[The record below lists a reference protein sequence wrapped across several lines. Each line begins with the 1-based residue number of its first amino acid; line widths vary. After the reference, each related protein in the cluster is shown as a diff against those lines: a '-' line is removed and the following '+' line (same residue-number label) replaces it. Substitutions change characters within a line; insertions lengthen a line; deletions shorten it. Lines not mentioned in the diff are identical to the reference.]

1 MENRVR
7 FKFGE
12 IEFEAEGNAEVIER
26 ERDIFMNK
34 LLPSAIEAVVK
45 TRSYSMEPVIEE
57 RKPLLIAEEVVA
69 YQSPISDE
77 LSRTSLSSFL
87 VKYGNYSE
95 QDFVLLSAYYDEVKN
110 NNESFT
116 SETVKKYYAEARR
129 KEYSNVSEL
138 LRQLA
143 KKGLIMDAPNSEE
156 KGCKQYILTA
166 DGIDYIKNY
175 VPKKDDAKPKKST
188 RKVKTTIQDSRYA
201 SLNADCLKP
210 EKYVDVC
217 SLGKFLDQ
225 MIMVMYIVTK
235 EDLGEWFTTE
245 DVQYLLT
252 KILGIPATKD
262 QVNGVYKRNKKWFDT
277 QKDTN
282 NPKANAYKLL
292 DGGKKHA
299 ESLLTK

>member
-1 MENRVR
+1 MENRVKFR
-7 FKFGE
+7 FGE
-12 IEFEAEGNAEVIER
+12 IEFEAEGSAEVIER

-45 TRSYSMEPVIEE
+45 TRSYSVEQVIEE
-57 RKPLLIAEEVVA
+57 RKPLLIAEDIVPC
-69 YQSPISDE
+69 QSPEAEE

-87 VKYGNYSE
+87 MKYGNYSE
-95 QDFVLLSAYYDEVKN
+95 QDFVLLAAYYDETKN
-110 NNESFT
+110 KNKSFS
-116 SETVKKYYAEARR
+116 SETVKKYYTEARR

-138 LRQLA
+138 LRLLA
-143 KKGLIMDAPNSEE
+143 KKGLIMDAPNNEE
-156 KGCKQYILTA
+156 RGCKQYILTA
-166 DGIDYIKNY
+166 DGIKYVKEY
-175 VPKKDDAKPKKST
+175 VPKLEDTKPKKLT
-188 RKVKTTIQDSRYA
+188 RKPKTTIQESRYA
-201 SLNADCLKP
+201 PLNADCLKP

-235 EDLGEWFTTE
+235 ENLGEWFTTE

-282 NPKANAYKLL
+282 NPKANAYRLL

>member
-1 MENRVR
+1 MENRVK

-12 IEFEAEGNAEVIER
+12 IEFEAEGTAEVIER
-26 ERDIFMNK
+26 ERDVFMNK

-45 TRSYSMEPVIEE
+45 TRSYAAEYVEQE
-57 RKPLLIAEEVVA
+57 KPLLIGTDEVT
-69 YQSPISDE
+69 YQSPISEE

-87 VKYGNYSE
+87 SKYGNYSE

-110 NNESFT
+110 KNESFS

-156 KGCKQYILTA
+156 KGCKQYILTT
-166 DGIDYIKNY
+166 DGIKYIREY
-175 VPKKDDAKPKKST
+175 VPKMEDAKPKKAM
-188 RKVKTTIQDSRYA
+188 RKPKTTVQESRYA

-217 SLGKFLDQ
+217 SLDKFLDQ

-235 EDLGEWFTTE
+235 ENLGEWFTTE

-252 KILGIPATKD
+252 KMLGLPATRD

-282 NPKANAYKLL
+282 NPKANAYRLL

-299 ESLLTK
+299 ESLLVK